1 MTPSTLRRYAG
12 ALLLACLLAS
22 PAARADGSDADSAQI
37 AHLMHHMFDRPDAP
51 LVIDPIV
58 TVDGYAIAGWTQGDM
73 GGRALLR
80 KSDGA
85 WQVVLCSGD
94 GLKDETVLLQAG
106 IADPTAKQ
114 LSQRLADAEHSL
126 DPARLAQ
133 LARFEGIVMMD
144 GSGAHPPQAIGHASG
159 S

>member
-1 MTPSTLRRYAG
+1 MTRTTLRRYAG

-22 PAARADGSDADSAQI
+22 PAARADGPDADSAQI

-80 KSDGA
+80 KSDAA
-85 WQVVLCSGD
+85 WRVVLCSGD
-94 GLKDETVLLQAG
+94 GLKDEAVLLQAG
-106 IADPTAKQ
+106 IADPTARQ
-114 LSQRLADAEHSL
+114 LTLRLAEAERSL

-144 GSGAHPPQAIGHASG
+144 ESGAHPPQATGHSSAS
-159 S
+159 